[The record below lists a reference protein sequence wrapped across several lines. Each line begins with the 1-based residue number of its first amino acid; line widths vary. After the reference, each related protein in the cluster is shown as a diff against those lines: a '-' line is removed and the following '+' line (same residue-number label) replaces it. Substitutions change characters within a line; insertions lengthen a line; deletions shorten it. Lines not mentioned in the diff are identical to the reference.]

1 MNKHNTDLLYHLK
14 QATIAAS
21 KSYYYSEVNPDDA
34 NPTFGNEVAQHLRNI
49 YNALST
55 GWKDDDTYQDEIFK

>member
-1 MNKHNTDLLYHLK
+1 MNKHNKELISLLR
-14 QATIAAS
+14 QATIAAG
-21 KSYYYSEVNPDDA
+21 KSYYYSELNPDDA

-55 GWKDDDTYQDEIFK
+55 GWKDDDLYQDEIFK